1 MESGLIFNT
10 QRYSIHDGPGIRTT
24 VFLKGC
30 PLRCSWCHN
39 PEGIYP
45 EPEVV
50 VIESRCMHCGQCR
63 QVCPQVKMSGN
74 ASASDQRMRC
84 VRCGE
89 CVKVCPSEARQMVGR
104 QMNVQEVM
112 AEVLLDRV
120 FYEESAGGATFSGG
134 EPFMQPRF
142 LRSLL
147 EACRAEGIHTAV
159 DTSGYVAKED
169 LLSAAPQVDLF
180 LYDLKIM
187 DDERHR
193 QWTGVS
199 NAVILEN
206 LSALGIVHRNIWIR
220 MPLIPG
226 FNDDPEQMEAVARFA
241 ASVPGVCQ
249 VNLLPYHATAA
260 HKWKSLGTSNKPDV
274 DRAPGSCEKIEADAS
289 LAPDLSCKLL
299 DDSERVPFC
308 SQVPTAQAI
317 QRAKETFQSFGLNIQ
332 IGG

>member
-1 MESGLIFNT
+1 MIFNT

-39 PEGIYP
+39 PEGICP
-45 EPEVV
+45 QREMI
-50 VIESRCMHCGQCR
+50 VIESRCIHCGQCR
-63 QVCPQVKMSGN
+63 RVCPQVKMSGN
-74 ASASDQRMRC
+74 GSASDQRVRC

-89 CVKVCPSEARQMVGR
+89 CVKVCPTEARQLVGR

-159 DTSGYVAKED
+159 DTSGYVSKED
-169 LLSAAPQVDLF
+169 LLSAAPLVDLF

-187 DDERHR
+187 DDKRHR

-199 NAVILEN
+199 NAAILEN
-206 LSALGIVHRNIWIR
+206 LPALGNIHRNIWIR

-226 FNDDPEQMEAVARFA
+226 FNDDPEQVEAVARFA
-241 ASVPGVCQ
+241 ASVPGVRQ
-249 VNLLPYHATAA
+249 VNLLPYHGTAA
-260 HKWKSLGTSNKPDV
+260 HKWKSLGKADKPDA
-274 DRAPGSCEKIEADAS
+274 DRVPGSSEKMEADAS
-289 LAPDLSCKLL
+289 LDPIYH
-299 DDSERVPFC
+299 V
-308 SQVPTAQAI
+308 
-317 QRAKETFQSFGLNIQ
+317 NY
-332 IGG
+332 

>member
-1 MESGLIFNT
+1 MEIGLIFNI

-24 VFLKGC
+24 VFFKGC
-30 PLRCSWCHN
+30 PLRCLWCHN
-39 PEGIYP
+39 PEGIGT
-45 EPEVV
+45 ENEVV
-50 VIESRCMHCGQCR
+50 VIESRCIHCGQCR
-63 QVCPQVKMSGN
+63 PVCPQIKMSGN
-74 ASASDQRMRC
+74 GSAMDEQARC

-89 CVKVCPSEARQMVGR
+89 CVKVCPSGARQMVGR
-104 QMNVQEVM
+104 QMNVEEVM
-112 AEVLLDRV
+112 AEVLMDRV
-120 FYEESAGGATFSGG
+120 FYEESAGGVTFSGG

-169 LLSAAPQVDLF
+169 LLSAAPLVDLF

-187 DDERHR
+187 DDRLHR

-206 LSALGIVHRNIWIR
+206 LSALGSVHSNIWIR

-226 FNDDPEQMEAVARFA
+226 SNDAGEQVEAVARFA

-260 HKWKSLGTSNKPDV
+260 HKWKSLGMSNYPEA
-274 DRAPGSCEKIEADAS
+274 DRAPGSCEKIEEHVS
-289 LAPDLSCKLL
+289 PGPCLSSKLL
-299 DDSERVPFC
+299 IDSEPVPFRT
-308 SQVPTAQAI
+308 QAPTAQVI
-317 QRAKETFQSFGLNIQ
+317 ERVKETFQSFGLNIQ